1 MTQAIPDGLKR
12 SLAMQLIAGQGWNWQ
27 GPNGDQVQVEKCPFC
42 GDERSKFYVKV
53 LDPASGSTGD
63 GLWFCHRCT
72 ETGNLRKLQEHLGLR
87 IAGVDS
93 RSDWSGKSTGAPDSL
108 PDAGACHTALLGN
121 AEAMD
126 YLLNVRGFTQEI
138 ISRQKLGLK
147 EKVYFRK
154 AGETKALVI
163 PYLSV
168 EGNVTFAKF
177 RTLPPAEKDFTC
189 PHGWEA
195 GLYNAAIL
203 NEDCKEVIMVEGECL
218 LGDTEV
224 LTPTGWQR
232 LDTLAPNTLVAQWD
246 KGRATFV
253 KPLSYICKPY
263 TGEMVKF
270 SSKTGLVDLV
280 CTPEH
285 RVLYQ
290 NYVSK
295 KTETRSAQKVPKGSA
310 CFYRVANLKGKGI
323 TLTNAELRLS
333 VAIQADA
340 TLENKHVNTEHFN
353 SDGKD
358 GWSLEFRKLRKIKRM
373 RTLLKASGTEYTEY
387 KLGRGTKLFRFRAE
401 KYKYSKVFPE
411 NYYEMNEQ
419 QRTVFIAEIAL
430 WDSHVQPDGTVM
442 YSSIIEKNVDLVQT
456 IFAVSG
462 LSAKK
467 GVEIIKNKANKFWV
481 CVPKRD
487 KRGSHVTTSGASIK
501 KTTILFSG
509 NVYCV
514 QVPSS
519 YILIR
524 RGGTILITGNCDA
537 LSLMSQG
544 IENVVGVPG
553 ANVHKAAW
561 VETLD
566 KLSPKIYI
574 LYDSDKAGTKGAQE
588 LASRIGL
595 DKCLKILLPSGVKD
609 INEFFTKGGTLEQFE
624 EMKHR
629 AIQFDV
635 TGVASASSALD
646 EIEEELNGKS
656 DLSPTYVTQWPKF
669 NELIGFENG
678 DVIDI
683 VAGAKVGKT
692 TLGLN
697 LIDHMVST

>member
-12 SLAMQLIAGQGWNWQ
+12 SLAMQLIARQGWNWQ

-63 GLWFCHRCT
+63 GLWFCHRCN

-203 NEDCKEVIMVEGECL
+203 NEDCKEVIMVEGEC
-218 LGDTEV
+218 
-224 LTPTGWQR
+224 
-232 LDTLAPNTLVAQWD
+232 DTLSL
-246 KGRATFV
+246 
-253 KPLSYICKPY
+253 LSH
-263 TGEMVKF
+263 
-270 SSKTGLVDLV
+270 S
-280 CTPEH
+280 
-285 RVLYQ
+285 
-290 NYVSK
+290 
-295 KTETRSAQKVPKGSA
+295 
-310 CFYRVANLKGKGI
+310 
-323 TLTNAELRLS
+323 
-333 VAIQADA
+333 
-340 TLENKHVNTEHFN
+340 
-353 SDGKD
+353 
-358 GWSLEFRKLRKIKRM
+358 
-373 RTLLKASGTEYTEY
+373 
-387 KLGRGTKLFRFRAE
+387 
-401 KYKYSKVFPE
+401 
-411 NYYEMNEQ
+411 
-419 QRTVFIAEIAL
+419 
-430 WDSHVQPDGTVM
+430 
-442 YSSIIEKNVDLVQT
+442 
-456 IFAVSG
+456 
-462 LSAKK
+462 
-467 GVEIIKNKANKFWV
+467 
-481 CVPKRD
+481 
-487 KRGSHVTTSGASIK
+487 
-501 KTTILFSG
+501 
-509 NVYCV
+509 
-514 QVPSS
+514 
-519 YILIR
+519 
-524 RGGTILITGNCDA
+524 
-537 LSLMSQG
+537 

-646 EIEEELNGKS
+646 AIEEELNGKS

-697 LIDHMVST
+697 LIDHMVSTYSEDGLVVCLEMTQKRLAKKWISLVTGYEDTLCVPGSPEAKAKLEELKLAVVKAREIQRMRSADLYFAYPTLVKDPEDIYKLIRDCIRRYGVKWVMVDNLQLLCDTIIGGRQGHRTVILSQISKALTRIAKDYGVKMIRIVQPKQLEKGAVIESRDVDGSSQIEKDCDGQVLLWRRLVGTKTQSQYEEEADEAEESKEVFDSLMRVTVPLSRYSSGGKCWMVYDGARSLVKSFVKDKHTALQQNFNGLIPQEQPQQNIEVPMEKI